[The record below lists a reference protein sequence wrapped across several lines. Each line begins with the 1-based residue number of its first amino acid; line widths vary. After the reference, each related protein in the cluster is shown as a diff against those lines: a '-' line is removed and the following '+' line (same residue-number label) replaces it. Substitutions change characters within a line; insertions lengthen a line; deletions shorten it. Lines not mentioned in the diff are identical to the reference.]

1 VLFYRCT
8 RVAFRVL
15 AVPLFRFRVEGVERM
30 PARGP
35 AVVVAPH
42 RSWLDPACVGGAC
55 PRPVRFLVLETVYR
69 LRGASW
75 FFRRM
80 LSVPV
85 RPGGFGSLAALRA
98 ALRVLERGEV
108 VGVFPEGRV
117 MGRDAGG
124 TIHPG
129 AALLALRAGA
139 PIVPMAIHGSAA
151 AWPHGRRWPGPARV
165 RVSIGEPIP
174 TSGCEPPA
182 LEELVRRI
190 EQALRELEA
199 AGAGG

>member
-1 VLFYRCT
+1 VLFYRAT
-8 RVAFRVL
+8 RVAFRVV
-15 AVPLFRFRVEGVERM
+15 AVPLFRFRVDGVERM
-30 PARGP
+30 PAHGP

-85 RPGGFGSLAALRA
+85 RPGEYGSLGALRA
-98 ALRVLERGEV
+98 ALRALEQGEV

-117 MGRDAGG
+117 LGREAGG

-139 PIVPMAIHGSAA
+139 PVVPMAIHGSAA

-165 RVSIGEPIP
+165 RVSIGEPIA
-174 TSGCEPPA
+174 TSGVGRPA
-182 LEELVRRI
+182 LDELVQRI
-190 EQALRELEA
+190 AQALRELES
-199 AGAGG
+199 AGARG